1 MMKKILIIDDD
12 KSLARTLELY
22 FQSKGYLVTVGFSA
36 RDGMELWRN
45 EEPDL
50 VLLDVQLPGMDGPEA
65 LALAKDEGLSGDVI
79 MITAFQDT
87 EATLTAIQRGAV
99 DYLYK
104 PLDLDALDVLL
115 EKILMRRKEREKFE
129 RLSHIIRETFKP
141 NQIIGRSQGVLEV
154 IKSIARVAQASVTVL
169 ITGETG
175 TGKEL
180 VARTIHQQ
188 SSPNEPFVA
197 INCAAVVGNLL
208 ESELFGHERG
218 AFTDA
223 VQRKMGKLEMAE
235 GGTIFLDEIGELPLD
250 LQAKLLRVLQEKVFQ
265 HVGGLK
271 DIALRARVIAATNRD
286 PEPMVKK
293 GLFRED
299 LYFRLKVFLVHVPP
313 LRERPEDII
322 PLAEYFISRMNREFS
337 KNIEKIPLPYVE
349 AMKSYDWPG
358 NIRELENVLRRA
370 VILSRENVLDLDE
383 RWFQSAPL
391 AKSQAT
397 GEVSLNS
404 NDTRSLEEVEREHIL
419 KILRRT
425 GGNYGET
432 CKILGVSRP
441 TLRKK
446 IGDYGL
452 KDFTES

>member
-1 MMKKILIIDDD
+1 MKKILIIDDE

-22 FQSKGYLVTVGFSA
+22 FQSKGYTA
-36 RDGMELWRN
+36 RVAFAAREGLDIWRS

-65 LALAKDEGLSGDVI
+65 LLLAKKEGLSGDVI

-87 EATLTAIQRGAV
+87 EATLSAIKAGAV

-115 EKILMRRKEREKFE
+115 EKILMRKKEREKFE
-129 RLSHIIRETFKP
+129 KLSHVISESFKP
-141 NQIIGRSQGVLEV
+141 NQIIGRSQGTLEV
-154 IKSIARVAQASVTVL
+154 IKSIARVAQAPVTVL

-180 VARTIHQQ
+180 VARTVHQQ
-188 SSPNEPFVA
+188 STPDEPIVA

-208 ESELFGHERG
+208 ESELFGHEKG
-218 AFTDA
+218 AFTGA
-223 VQRKMGKLEMAE
+223 LQRKMGKLEMAE

-265 HVGGLK
+265 RVGGLR
-271 DIALRARVIAATNRD
+271 DIPLRARIVAATNRD
-286 PEPMVKK
+286 PEAMAKE
-293 GLFRED
+293 GTFRED
-299 LYFRLKVFLVHVPP
+299 LYFRLKVFQIHVPP
-313 LRERPEDII
+313 LRERSEDIV

-337 KNIEKIPLPYVE
+337 KNIEKIPLAYVE
-349 AMKSYDWPG
+349 AMKAYEWPG

-370 VILSRENVLDLDE
+370 VLLSRGSVLELDE
-383 RWFQSAPL
+383 CLFQRPL
-391 AKSQAT
+391 STQ
-397 GEVSLNS
+397 GQVCEVSFDS
-404 NDTRSLEEVEREHIL
+404 EDARSLDEVEKEHIL
-419 KILRRT
+419 KILRKT
-425 GGNYGET
+425 GGNYGEA

-446 IGDYGL
+446 ISDYGL
-452 KDFTES
+452 KDYIES

>member
-1 MMKKILIIDDD
+1 MKKILIIDDD

-22 FQSKGYLVTVGFSA
+22 FQSKGYLVEVGFAA
-36 RDGMELWRN
+36 REGLELWRG

-65 LALAKDEGLSGDVI
+65 LALAKEEGLSGDVI

-87 EATLTAIQRGAV
+87 EATLAAIRRGAV

-129 RLSHIIRETFKP
+129 RLSHVIRETFKP

-188 SSPNEPFVA
+188 SSPAEPFVA
-197 INCAAVVGNLL
+197 INCAAVVGSLL

-218 AFTDA
+218 AFTGA
-223 VQRKMGKLEMAE
+223 VQRKMGKMEMAE

-265 HVGGLK
+265 RVGGLK
-271 DIALRARVIAATNRD
+271 DIPLRARIIAATNRG
-286 PEPMVKK
+286 PEAMVKE
-293 GLFRED
+293 GTFRDD

-322 PLAEYFISRMNREFS
+322 PLAEYFISRMNREFKKS
-337 KNIEKIPLPYVE
+337 IEKIPLAYVE
-349 AMKSYDWPG
+349 AMKSYEWPG

-370 VILSRENVLDLDE
+370 VILSRGNVLELDE
-383 RWFQSAPL
+383 CWLQKPPL
-391 AKSQAT
+391 TQEPVC
-397 GEVSLNS
+397 GEVSLS
-404 NDTRSLEEVEREHIL
+404 GDDVRTLDEVEKEHVL

-432 CKILGVSRP
+432 CKILGISRP

-446 IGDYGL
+446 IADYGL
-452 KDFTES
+452 KDYIES